1 MGSKH
6 EKTNGVTIMDV
17 AREVGVSYST
27 VSRVINNF
35 EYVHPK
41 TREKVLEAIA
51 RLGYVANQQA
61 RSLAGG
67 RSQVIGLLVPE
78 IGNTYIGMVMRGIDA
93 ELAAAQYDLMLYTTH
108 HRQIKESLY
117 VAALTRGVTDGLLLL
132 VPRNSEAY
140 IESLYQR
147 QFPYV
152 VIDHQGFDDYSPAV
166 VGTNWQG
173 AFDAT
178 EYLLNLGH
186 CRIGH
191 VAGDQRLSAG
201 VERLSGYRA
210 ALEKHHVPYD
220 PALVIEGNFNQAAS
234 TQAAL
239 TLLGLPKLPT
249 AIFAANDTS
258 ALGVLEAIRSRGL
271 RVPEDIS
278 LIGFDDIPE
287 AASTHP
293 ALTTVRQPLEDMGR
307 IATRMLLKAIA
318 EGQLSSERVV
328 VQTELIV
335 RQSCR
340 PLVDEDASP
349 GGTAGEDSGQ
359 RNGLAHWFRRL
370 PGMTHDR

>member
-1 MGSKH
+1 MPSKN
-6 EKTNGVTIMDV
+6 EKTDSVTIMDV

-35 EYVHPK
+35 EHVHPE
-41 TREKVLEAIA
+41 TRQKVLEAIA

-78 IGNTYIGMVMRGIDA
+78 IGNTYIGTVMRGIDA
-93 ELAAAQYDLMLYTTH
+93 ELAAAEYDLMLYTTH
-108 HRQIKESLY
+108 HRRIKESQY

-132 VPRNSEAY
+132 VPRNSQAY

-147 QFPYV
+147 QFPYI

-166 VGTNWQG
+166 VGNNWQG

-186 CRIGH
+186 RRIGH

-201 VERLSGYRA
+201 VDRLSGYRA
-210 ALEKHHVPYD
+210 ALEKYQVPYD
-220 PALVIEGNFNQAAS
+220 PALVIEGRFSQEESYQAAN
-234 TQAAL
+234 AL
-239 TLLGLPKLPT
+239 LDLAEPPT
-249 AIFAANDTS
+249 AIFAGNDMS
-258 ALGVLEAIRSRGL
+258 AFGALEAIRSRGL
-271 RVPEDIS
+271 RVPEDVS
-278 LIGFDDIPE
+278 LVGFDDIPE
-287 AASTHP
+287 AAYTHP

-307 IATRMLLKAIA
+307 IATRMLLEIISTGK
-318 EGQLSSERVV
+318 LPSKRVV
-328 VQTELIV
+328 VETQLIV

-340 PLVDEDASP
+340 PLPKGTPRRPNASRDDGQQR
-349 GGTAGEDSGQ
+349 GGLG
-359 RNGLAHWFRRL
+359 HWFRRL
-370 PGMTHDR
+370 PRMAR